1 MHDSGGADTC
11 GSEIPITS
19 AVAILFSC
27 FDWGTGWS
35 QSLAIGRAC
44 GPLVIKTWV
53 GAFLALKRYESPAR
67 KVPAGNGLLLVGS
80 GDYSLPLHTLDAE
93 SRKVGLSFT
102 NREDN
107 QCD

>member
-44 GPLVIKTWV
+44 GPLVTKTWV
-53 GAFLALKRYESPAR
+53 GTVLALKGTNPSKEKFRPGTVAF
-67 KVPAGNGLLLVGS
+67 VGS
-80 GDYSLPLHTLDAE
+80 GDYNVPLQSLDAGSLE
-93 SRKVGLSFT
+93 
-102 NREDN
+102 N
-107 QCD
+107 

>member
-1 MHDSGGADTC
+1 M
-11 GSEIPITS
+11 PITS

-53 GAFLALKRYESPAR
+53 GDVLALKRYESQQR
-67 KVPAGNGLLLVGS
+67 KVPPGAVAFVGS
-80 GDYSLPLHTLDAE
+80 GDYNVPLQRLDAG
-93 SRKVGLSFT
+93 SL
-102 NREDN
+102 ED
-107 QCD
+107 